1 MQAFILDQA
10 SLLVKPGGRL
20 IYATCSVLPQENE
33 DQIQAFLSRAEM
45 FRRLPIGTLW
55 EKIIGGTCPSQGDHL
70 SLTPARTQTD
80 GFFCAVLERLS

>member
-1 MQAFILDQA
+1 MQAFILIA
-10 SLLVKPGGRL
+10 SLTKTGGRL

-55 EKIIGGTCPSQGDHL
+55 EKIIRTARPKATT
-70 SLTPARTQTD
+70 SL
-80 GFFCAVLERLS
+80 